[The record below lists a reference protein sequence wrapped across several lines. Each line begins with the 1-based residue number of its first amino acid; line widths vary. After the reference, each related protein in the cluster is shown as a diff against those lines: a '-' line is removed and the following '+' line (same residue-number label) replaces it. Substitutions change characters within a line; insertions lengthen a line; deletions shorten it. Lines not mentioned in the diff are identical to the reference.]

1 MPVGKTAGQL
11 GVWLRHELTRR
22 GYNLAKG
29 GQSRFAREAGI
40 APSIVN
46 RVLNEDRGAEIDVL
60 RRMGGALGYTLGEML
75 IHAGLAEHSEL
86 PARSPEDLAAS
97 SENPYTDIY
106 QRQIWDMRGLSEFV
120 RRSLIIALDSAIRH
134 EREQDGR
141 PDAEVRQFRRPS

>member
-1 MPVGKTAGQL
+1 MGKTPGQL
-11 GVWLRHELTRR
+11 GDWLRQELMKR

-29 GQSRFAREAGI
+29 GQSRFAREADI
-40 APSIVN
+40 HPSMVN
-46 RVLNEDRGAEIDVL
+46 RILSEDRGAEVDVL
-60 RRMGGALGYTLGEML
+60 RRMGKALGYTLGEML

-86 PARSPEDLAAS
+86 PARSPEELAAS
-97 SENPYTDIY
+97 SDNPYTDPY
-106 QRQIWDMRGLSEFV
+106 QRQIWGMVGLSEFV